1 MQRPNCSRKLCA
13 ERVAAMQ
20 HEAGTC
26 REEFPVTRWSA
37 RLRKERSMFQPQ
49 RDDGTARD
57 LVDRARDPAIFATD
71 WVLKAPSFKG
81 KIAFSGLERGKIFPA
96 SRGEC
101 HRSLFSSHHII
112 LLSIFGARPREAKFG
127 NRRV

>member
-1 MQRPNCSRKLCA
+1 M
-13 ERVAAMQ
+13 
-20 HEAGTC
+20 
-26 REEFPVTRWSA
+26 TRWSA

-112 LLSIFGARPREAKFG
+112 LLSIFVARPYLLTENQA
-127 NRRV
+127 